1 MEEWDAIIIG
11 GGIAGA
17 SAAFEL
23 AEARRV
29 VVLEQEVQA
38 GVHATGRSAAVFIE
52 PYGNE
57 VVQAL
62 TAASKAFFYGPP
74 RGFCDVP
81 GMVKKHDSAKLQK
94 THIVELAVPLISH
107 P

>member
-38 GVHATGRSAAVFIE
+38 GAHATGRSAAVFIE

-57 VVQAL
+57 GRRARPSSTDRRAGSATFPVWSRNTIRRNFKRL
-62 TAASKAFFYGPP
+62 T
-74 RGFCDVP
+74 
-81 GMVKKHDSAKLQK
+81 
-94 THIVELAVPLISH
+94 
-107 P
+107 